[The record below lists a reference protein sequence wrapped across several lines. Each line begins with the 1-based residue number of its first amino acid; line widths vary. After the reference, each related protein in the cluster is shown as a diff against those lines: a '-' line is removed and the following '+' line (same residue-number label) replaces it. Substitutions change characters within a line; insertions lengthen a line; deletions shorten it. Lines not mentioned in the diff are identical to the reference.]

1 LDRVYQNRKLS
12 LTFYRLKKYEKNH
25 RLTSDINSVYIVL
38 FTDIAESN
46 VIKENLIPE
55 KNILNIE
62 KLPKSNFVIEDDIM

>member
-1 LDRVYQNRKLS
+1 MKKIIASLLISILS
-12 LTFYRLKKYEKNH
+12 TF
-25 RLTSDINSVYIVL
+25 VL